1 MRAECASAW
10 PFFVGVFDVQADNAA
25 FVGIS
30 QGVFFFGGASDFL
43 AVAQPLVFDAF
54 FRYAVFVGNI
64 GFQGFAD
71 VGFAADFNFAFV
83 VGVGVVVADADFA
96 LVATGVTQ
104 TVTQGVFDRVGVA
117 FFEALQ
123 RGEGDV
129 AATADAP
136 GALFVHH
143 EGADFLAVLVNQ
155 FDGVGVNVAL
165 RVGVVFGDV
174 DGGGIAA
181 LGDNAVIFEM
191 RFVGSGFGLGCR
203 AVRAFAGSGLL
214 PLPPG
219 EGEGD
224 GFGPG
229 EPGLGLGSGSGDG

>member
-1 MRAECASAW
+1 MA
-10 PFFVGVFDVQADNAA
+10 FFVGVFDVQADNAA
-25 FVGIS
+25 FVGVG
-30 QGVFFFGGASDFL
+30 QGVFCFGGTSDFL

-54 FRYAVFVGNI
+54 FRYAVFVGNV
-64 GFQGFAD
+64 GSQFFAN
-71 VGFAADFNFAFV
+71 VGFAADFDFAFV

-96 LVATGVTQ
+96 LVAAGVAQ
-104 TVTQGVFDRVGVA
+104 TVAQGVFDRVGVA

-191 RFVGSGFGLGCR
+191 RFVGIRIRVGDAGLSGRLRVGIA
-203 AVRAFAGSGLL
+203 AVAAR
-214 PLPPG
+214 
-219 EGEGD
+219 
-224 GFGPG
+224 
-229 EPGLGLGSGSGDG
+229 